1 MSAAKNAAS
10 TSAGGQQPRRRRPA
24 AGAGHHQ
31 PGAVTGTAATAASV
45 FAPHLLARYV
55 GRRTDHQRL
64 GTDYPAAQP
73 SPPSTAD
80 VRKGDQCDVIAG
92 QSTSHWS
99 PFLTSAV
106 LGGDGWAAG

>member
-1 MSAAKNAAS
+1 MRPR
-10 TSAGGQQPRRRRPA
+10 PRREDSSQGDADRPLVQA
-24 AGAGHHQ
+24 IINR
-31 PGAVTGTAATAASV
+31 GAVTGTAATAASV

-55 GRRTDHQRL
+55 GRRTDHHRL

-92 QSTSHWS
+92 QSTS
-99 PFLTSAV
+99 TSSGCAF
-106 LGGDGWAAG
+106 